1 MINCIVVDD
10 EPHAIEVLAHYIR
23 QTPSLNLSGTAGN
36 PAEAMSLLQEK
47 QADLIFLDIHMPQV
61 SGLDFIRMI
70 NERYKVILCT
80 AYPNYAVEGF
90 ELDVLDYLVK
100 PVPMPRFLK
109 AVQKAID
116 CIGHIVQPE
125 ENDFIVVKTGVKGS
139 MRKINLDDIQFIEAS
154 KNYVTI
160 HHGNE
165 KSMALISMKEL
176 EERLPAAKFM
186 RVHKSFIVSIGSIKG
201 IDGNSILLKNTP
213 STILLGDA
221 YRNVFLDMMKNKL
234 VGR

>member
-1 MINCIVVDD
+1 MINCIIVDD
-10 EPHAIEVLAHYIR
+10 EPHAIEVLAHYTE
-23 QTPSLNLSGTAGN
+23 QTSALQLVGTAAN
-36 PAEAMSLLQEK
+36 PAEAMNLLQEK
-47 QADLIFLDIHMPQV
+47 QVDLIFLDIHMPQV

-70 NERYKVILCT
+70 NKKYKIILCT

-100 PVPMPRFLK
+100 PVPLPRFLK

-116 CIGHIVQPE
+116 SNGTATHQE
-125 ENDFIVVKTGVKGS
+125 ADDFIVVKTGVKGS
-139 MRKINLDDIQFIEAS
+139 MRKINLDEILFIEAL

-165 KSMALISMKEL
+165 KSMALISLKEL
-176 EERLPAAKFM
+176 EERLPASKFM
-186 RVHKSFIVSIGSIKG
+186 RVHKSFIISISSIKG
-201 IDGNSILLKNTP
+201 IDGNSILLKN
-213 STILLGDA
+213 SSSSILLGDA
-221 YRNVFLDMMKNKL
+221 YRSAFLDIMKNKL

>member
-1 MINCIVVDD
+1 MINCIIVDD
-10 EPHAIEVLAHYIR
+10 EPHAIEVLTHYAG
-23 QTPSLNLSGTAGN
+23 QTSALQLVGTAAN
-36 PAEAMSLLQEK
+36 PAEAMNLLQEK
-47 QADLIFLDIHMPQV
+47 QVDLIFLDIHMPQL

-70 NERYKVILCT
+70 NKKYKIILCT

-100 PVPMPRFLK
+100 PVPLPRFLK

-116 CIGHIVQPE
+116 STGTAAHHE
-125 ENDFIVVKTGVKGS
+125 ADDFIVVKTGVKGS
-139 MRKINLDDIQFIEAS
+139 MRKINLDEILFIEAL

-165 KSMALISMKEL
+165 KSMALISLKEL
-176 EERLPAAKFM
+176 EERLPASKFM
-186 RVHKSFIVSIGSIKG
+186 RVHKSFIVSISSIKG
-201 IDGNSILLKNTP
+201 IDGNSILLKN
-213 STILLGDA
+213 SSSSILLGDA
-221 YRNVFLDMMKNKL
+221 YRNAFLDMMKNKL